1 MNYYPKIIALDF
13 QNAKLENLENWLNT
27 SNSISDENAKYYI
40 RKTVSFWNDYENPI
54 DKIYFIND
62 VHFAII
68 RKRT

>member
-40 RKTVSFWNDYENPI
+40 RKTVSFWNDY
-54 DKIYFIND
+54 
-62 VHFAII
+62 
-68 RKRT
+68 RTGYQ